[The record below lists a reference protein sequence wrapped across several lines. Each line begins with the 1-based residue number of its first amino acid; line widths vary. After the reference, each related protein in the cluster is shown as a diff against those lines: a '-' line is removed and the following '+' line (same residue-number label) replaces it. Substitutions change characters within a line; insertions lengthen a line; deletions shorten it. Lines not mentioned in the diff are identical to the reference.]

1 MGADRDPTADAKP
14 VTRCRATT
22 CSGPRNPRT
31 QRSPF
36 FALGADD
43 SDDFWS
49 NLDERNAQHRQQLR
63 WLIVAFVIVR
73 SLALVIHTAMFVFA
87 LALPD
92 PVTVEL
98 FMIRRTRSRVK
109 IPDYRPQQPAE
120 IDLESDR

>member
-1 MGADRDPTADAKP
+1 MGADRGSDGRRKP
-14 VTRCRATT
+14 SNPMQGDDMFRT
-22 CSGPRNPRT
+22 RNPRT

-63 WLIVAFVIVR
+63 WLIVAFVII
-73 SLALVIHTAMFVFA
+73 SILALVIHTAMFVFA
-87 LALPD
+87 LALLIPI
-92 PVTVEL
+92 TVEL